1 MTKQNKYWT
10 SAIVV
15 FYDEYN
21 VKTFEVKDLESTQI
35 FSSKEMTDSTIIHA
49 KYLLLEID
57 EQLQQNIEQE

>member
-1 MTKQNKYWT
+1 M
-10 SAIVV
+10 V